1 MERSVSSTNWLHAQ
15 PPRAPRP
22 VCDLLLE
29 RLERCEAELSGL
41 TDDGHEQGMCSIMF
55 TDVAIHGDGAA
66 KEAGSTVLLLLV
78 KLCTTQHTMRA
89 LYSCCPQVVQFALRA
104 AARSIGVAAA
114 RAMRLAVLQ

>member
-1 MERSVSSTNWLHAQ
+1 MGQHGRALSQLVERSVSSTNWLHAQ

-78 KLCTTQHTMRA
+78 KLCTTPVPYTHLT
-89 LYSCCPQVVQFALRA
+89 LPTK
-104 AARSIGVAAA
+104 
-114 RAMRLAVLQ
+114 